1 MDDLLL
7 LAAVISAVLGSMALK
22 RYYAAPPSKGPIA
35 GTETWTV
42 EEVDALRQGSV
53 EISGPGKFR
62 RQVSVVAT
70 VRPGPDGPLT
80 TREGK
85 VECVLWYTE
94 TTRHYNE
101 RIDRNTVARSEQ
113 AGRNWSR
120 KPFILEDATGKITVW
135 PDRAEVVGV
144 KAVHR
149 EVERCTPEGPESM
162 LSELTDRDT
171 TTAMATVEY
180 ALRAGTRVLVHG
192 EARDL
197 ADGELLIANSG
208 NGAPFIIST
217 KKERALR
224 ERAAA
229 TERTTGLLWLRGY
242 GLIALAVACMVGFYM
257 L

>member
-1 MDDLLL
+1 VDDLLL

-22 RYYAAPPSKGPIA
+22 RYYAMPPTKGPVA

-70 VRPGPDGPLT
+70 ARPGPDGPLT

-85 VECVLWYTE
+85 VECVFWYTE

-101 RIDRNTVARSEQ
+101 RVDGNTVARTEL
-113 AGRNWSR
+113 AGRSWSR
-120 KPFILEDATGKITVW
+120 KPFVLEDATGKLTVW
-135 PDRAEVVGV
+135 PDRAEVIGAKV
-144 KAVHR
+144 VHR
-149 EVERCTPEGPESM
+149 EVERVTPEGPESM
-162 LSELTDRDT
+162 WSELTDRDA
-171 TTAMATVEY
+171 TTAMVTAEY
-180 ALRAGTRVLVHG
+180 VVRAGTRVLVHG

-197 ADGELLIANSG
+197 SDGELLIADSES
-208 NGAPFIIST
+208 GAPFIIST
-217 KKERALR
+217 KQERALR

-229 TERTTGLLWLRGY
+229 TERATGSLWLRGY